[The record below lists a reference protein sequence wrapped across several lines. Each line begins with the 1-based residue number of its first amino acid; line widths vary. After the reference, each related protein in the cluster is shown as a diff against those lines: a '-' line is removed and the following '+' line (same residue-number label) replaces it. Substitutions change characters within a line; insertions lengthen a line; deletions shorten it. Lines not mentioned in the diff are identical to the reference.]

1 MADHRIPL
9 TVLTGFLGAGKTTVL
24 NHLLRQP
31 ELHGTAVL
39 INEFGEVGV
48 DHLLVEKIDDSLVLL
63 DSGCICCTVRGDLT
77 RALKDLFMR
86 SLRREIPPLSRVLI
100 ETTGLADPAP
110 VVLSI
115 TEDMFIAERYRSDGV
130 VAVVD
135 ATHGLEQIGRHAEA
149 LKQAAMADRLLL
161 TKCDLARQPAV
172 QELSERLRGLN
183 PAAAQIFVYHGEV
196 AAASVLGADLFDGK
210 GKSPDVAAWLADE
223 RVRETA
229 RQAHSHHHEHDSNR
243 HDAHIRSFVLEF
255 AEPFDWYDFTEA
267 LDVLLATCGQRILRV
282 KGLVNVVGDPQP
294 RIVHCVQH
302 VRYPSASI
310 PDWPVAGHYADRH
323 SRLVFIV
330 RDLSQ
335 EIVTSAFRMFCEAR
349 PIESREVFF
358 PQMKKEQQ
366 T

>member
-24 NHLLRQP
+24 NNLLRQP

-48 DHLLVEKIDDSLVLL
+48 DHLLVEKIDDSLVML

-77 RALKDLFMR
+77 RALKGLFMR
-86 SLRREIPPLSRVLI
+86 SLRREIPALSRVLI

-110 VVLSI
+110 VILSI

-149 LKQAAMADRLLL
+149 LKQAAMGDRLLL
-161 TKCDLARQPAV
+161 TKCDLAQQAEV
-172 QELSERLRGLN
+172 QELSARLRDLN

-196 AAASVLGADLFDGK
+196 AAASVLGAGLFDGAD
-210 GKSPDVAAWLADE
+210 KSPDVATWLADE
-223 RVRETA
+223 RVRESA

-243 HDAHIRSFVLEF
+243 HDAHIASFVLEF

-267 LDVLLATCGQRILRV
+267 LDVLLVTCGQRILRV

-302 VRYPSASI
+302 VRYPSTSI
-310 PDWPVAGHYADRH
+310 PAWPASGPYSDRH

-330 RDLSQ
+330 SDLSRS
-335 EIVTSAFRMFCEAR
+335 IVTSAFQMFCAAS
-349 PIESREVFF
+349 PIKTPDVFF
-358 PQMKKEQQ
+358 PLTMKAQA